1 MAWLQILKMENDR
14 SYSGLSGPFT
24 NTIEGW
30 EWYFH
35 PTLHDGYDNLHLLGL
50 KFNHVDESIP

>member
-1 MAWLQILKMENDR
+1 MTDLILVSVAR
-14 SYSGLSGPFT
+14 FT